1 MEEVKTY
8 HQNLAVAFYDYKEA
22 YDKIHNHW
30 MLRLYKGISIPGN
43 VITLR
48 SFLMRKWKTR
58 LEIWKDGKKVS
69 VDWLLSFVVSS
80 KVTAIHPL
88 VFVYLKSQYV
98 NYSKNPKDFVWDN
111 HTRKE
116 RCKKNHNLFAG
127 DLKVY
132 QMIV

>member
-30 MLRLYKGISIPGN
+30 MLRLYKGIRIPGN

-48 SFLMRKWKTR
+48 SFLRRKWKTR
-58 LEIWKDGKKVS
+58 LE
-69 VDWLLSFVVSS
+69 
-80 KVTAIHPL
+80 
-88 VFVYLKSQYV
+88 
-98 NYSKNPKDFVWDN
+98 FVWDN

>member
-30 MLRLYKGISIPGN
+30 MLRLYKGIRIPGN

-58 LEIWKDGKKVS
+58 LEIWKDGKKSISRLIVIICGFLQGDS
-69 VDWLLSFVVSS
+69 YSSISFCISEIPVCKLLQES
-80 KVTAIHPL
+80 KGFRMGQPH
-88 VFVYLKSQYV
+88 Q
-98 NYSKNPKDFVWDN
+98 
-111 HTRKE
+111 E
-116 RCKKNHNLFAG
+116 G
-127 DLKVY
+127 E
-132 QMIV
+132 M